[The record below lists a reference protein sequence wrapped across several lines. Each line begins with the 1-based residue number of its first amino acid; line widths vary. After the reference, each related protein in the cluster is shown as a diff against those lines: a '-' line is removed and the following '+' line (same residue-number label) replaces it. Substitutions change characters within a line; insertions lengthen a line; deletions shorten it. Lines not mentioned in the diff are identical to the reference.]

1 MDVYLH
7 VRVLLSMI
15 LGLGVAHLLR
25 GVSRIVQHPR
35 KFKIYWVHL
44 VWTLF
49 LFLYLIHFWWWEF
62 YLQKVAQWTFPLYF
76 FIAMYATLL
85 YLLCSLFYPDEMTE
99 YDGYRGYYYSR
110 RQWIFTLMTLLFIA
124 DIIDTVIKGSDYR
137 ARLGLVF
144 ETRTAAYLLLSA
156 LAIRIRNPR
165 YHAFIAVFA
174 LAVEILL
181 IFRFYLTIQ
190 VSG

>member
-25 GVSRIVQHPR
+25 GVARIVQHPR
-35 KFKIYWVHL
+35 KYKIYWVHL

-76 FIAMYATLL
+76 FIAIYATLL
-85 YLLCSLFYPDEMTE
+85 YLLCSLFYPDEMGE
-99 YDGYRGYYYSR
+99 YDGYRGFFYSR
-110 RQWIFTLMTLLFIA
+110 RQWIFTLMALLFVA
-124 DIIDTVIKGSDYR
+124 DIVDTLIKGSEYR
-137 ARLGLVF
+137 IRLGPFF
-144 ETRTAAYLLLSA
+144 ELRTAAYLLLS
-156 LAIRIRNPR
+156 
-165 YHAFIAVFA
+165 
-174 LAVEILL
+174 LL
-181 IFRFYLTIQ
+181 
-190 VSG
+190 

>member
-25 GVSRIVQHPR
+25 GVARIVQHPR
-35 KFKIYWVHL
+35 KYKIYWVHL

-62 YLQKVAQWTFPLYF
+62 YLQKVLQWTFPLYF
-76 FIAMYATLL
+76 FLAIYATLL
-85 YLLCSLFYPDEMTE
+85 YLLCSLYFPDEMGE

-110 RQWIFTLMTLLFIA
+110 RQWIFTLMALLFIA
-124 DIIDTVIKGSDYR
+124 DFIDTLIKGSDYR
-137 ARLGLVF
+137 AHLGLSYPI
-144 ETRTAAYLLLSA
+144 RTAAYLLLSL
-156 LAIRIRNPR
+156 LAIKIRSPR
-165 YHAFIAVFA
+165 FHAFFAVFA
-174 LAVEILL
+174 VITEVL
-181 IFRFYLTIQ
+181 IIFKLYLTIH
-190 VSG
+190 